1 MGNCCIE
8 EASREPLV
16 AKDGYGAVAT
26 NEPIANSGVGTYVA
40 PNPLRTPIAGGAASS
55 ASGYAAYA
63 AQQIDLKSMIDR
75 IPLDS
80 TCRFECLFSFTKNL
94 GITLLSVL
102 AGRWVRSGTSPLAPR
117 YWPKKPT
124 QTTLFIRLN
133 LMTSYA
139 HFPPFLSVCIRHVAS
154 ACQCSCKYIL
164 PFLTALTYT
173 QISRGHRTN
182 RKRCQHGPIGR
193 QVSQPR

>member
-40 PNPLRTPIAGGAASS
+40 PNPLRTPIAASS

-75 IPLDS
+75 RPLDS
-80 TCRFECLFSFTKNL
+80 TCRFECPFSFTKNL

-102 AGRWVRSGTSPLAPR
+102 AERWVRSGTSRLAPR
-117 YWPKKPT
+117 HWPQEPIPT
-124 QTTLFIRLN
+124 TRFTKLK
-133 LMTSYA
+133 LMTSYMP
-139 HFPPFLSVCIRHVAS
+139 FPVFSLCQYIAKMCIRHLH
-154 ACQCSCKYIL
+154 L
-164 PFLTALTYT
+164 PDRALL
-173 QISRGHRTN
+173 
-182 RKRCQHGPIGR
+182 
-193 QVSQPR
+193 V